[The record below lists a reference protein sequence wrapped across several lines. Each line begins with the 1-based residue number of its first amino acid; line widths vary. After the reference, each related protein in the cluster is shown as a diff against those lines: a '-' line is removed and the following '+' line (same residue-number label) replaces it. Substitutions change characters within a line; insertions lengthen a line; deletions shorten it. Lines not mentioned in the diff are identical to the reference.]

1 MGWYN
6 VVDTGVFI
14 FYFFYTTEFGSVLVV
29 SSTKVP
35 QLTCGVT
42 PSPSSLL
49 SDQIVLN
56 NHPEKKHYTLSVM
69 NSDTN
74 EDSGVVV
81 YGSRIMQEGK
91 LKGFTSVLNRSH
103 T

>member
-6 VVDTGVFI
+6 VVDTGVLFC
-14 FYFFYTTEFGSVLVV
+14 FVFYTTEFESVLVV

-42 PSPSSLL
+42 PSPSTLL
-49 SDQIVLN
+49 SDQTVLN

-74 EDSGVVV
+74 DNSGMVV

>member
-6 VVDTGVFI
+6 VVDTGVLFVCCCC
-14 FYFFYTTEFGSVLVV
+14 FFDTTEFDSVLVV

-81 YGSRIMQEGK
+81 YGSRIM
-91 LKGFTSVLNRSH
+91 
-103 T
+103 